1 MTAMRA
7 LIVDDSVLAR
17 AMLARALKESGI
29 PEIDQAEDGFEAIEK
44 IRENAYD
51 LILMDCNMPNMTGL
65 DTVRTIRNEGKEMP
79 IIVVSCES
87 DQRMVAEILSSGA
100 NDYIVKPFEPKTI
113 SGILRKVLPDSSKQD
128 RDL

>member
-1 MTAMRA
+1 MRA

-113 SGILRKVLPDSSKQD
+113 SGILRKVLPDLSKQD